1 MADKYASDPQRGSS
15 WTYTQSD
22 VDTLR
27 EQIEQDEAAKRRWL
41 LLLLLIT
48 VAALV
53 GTIIWLSTNYAL
65 YSSSESEK
73 QRLADEN
80 ASLKTQLSK
89 SQKDLSGY
97 LEKEKKQEEAVTK
110 AKESVTKLLPGALGG
125 INVPQF
131 ARQVYESPNSRL
143 EIDSVPPS
151 MLFKNW
157 RATNDAGGTDVYTL
171 VGGNIGGKWVIYSNL
186 IARQSTGQ

>member
-1 MADKYASDPQRGSS
+1 MADKYESDPQRGSS

-48 VAALV
+48 AAALV

-73 QRLADEN
+73 QQLADEN
-80 ASLKTQLSK
+80 AGLKSQLNK
-89 SQKDLSGY
+89 AQKDLSGY
-97 LEKEKKQEEAVTK
+97 MDKEKKQEEAVAK

-125 INVPQF
+125 VNVPQF
-131 ARQVYESPNSRL
+131 AHQVYESPNSRI
-143 EIDSVPPS
+143 EMDSVPPS
-151 MLFKNW
+151 SLFKNW
-157 RATNDAGGTDVYTL
+157 RMTNDAGGTDVYTL

-186 IARQSTGQ
+186 IARQSASQ

>member
-1 MADKYASDPQRGSS
+1 MADRHSSDPQRSS

-41 LLLLLIT
+41 LLLLLLT
-48 VAALV
+48 SAALV
-53 GTIIWLSTNYAL
+53 GLIIWMATNYAL

-73 QRLADEN
+73 RRLTDEN
-80 ASLKTQLSK
+80 TSLKAQVSK
-89 SQKDLSGY
+89 YQKDLSAY
-97 LEKEKKQEEAVTK
+97 ADKEKKQEEAIAK
-110 AKESVTKLLPGALGG
+110 AKESVTKMLPGALGG
-125 INVPQF
+125 VNVPAF
-131 ARQVYESPNSRL
+131 ARQVYESPNSRV
-143 EIDSVPPS
+143 EMDTVPPS

-171 VGGNIGGKWVIYSNL
+171 VGGNVNGKWVIYSNL
-186 IARQSTGQ
+186 VAHQAANQ